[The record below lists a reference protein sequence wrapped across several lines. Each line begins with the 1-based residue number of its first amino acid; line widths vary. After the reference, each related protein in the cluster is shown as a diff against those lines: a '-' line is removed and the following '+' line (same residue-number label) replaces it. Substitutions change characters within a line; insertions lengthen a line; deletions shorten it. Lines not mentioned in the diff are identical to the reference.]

1 LTLRPGTDPE
11 KVISEA
17 RRVVEERV
25 EDRTTAPLYGTEA
38 KQALRQK
45 WQYTGQPAVLVATG
59 EPQAG
64 EARTSGHLGLVALLL
79 ALIAVV
85 LGALLWWRRE

>member
-1 LTLRPGTDPE
+1 
-11 KVISEA
+11 VISEA

-25 EDRTTAPLYGTEA
+25 EDRTASPLYGTDA
-38 KQALRQK
+38 KQALRQQ
-45 WQYTGQPAVLVATG
+45 WQYKGQVAAPQSTGA
-59 EPQAG
+59 PQVG

-85 LGALLWWRRE
+85 LGALLWWRRD